1 MIGTGKSGVGRV
13 ASGERKAVR
22 RIAARRGDGY
32 PGRNP
37 QAEGSDVR
45 KKSALRPDTTLAPA
59 GDPEGEIY
67 VRGLPACC
75 LRSFK
80 EAALA
85 EAGGRRR
92 LGFECE
98 CGRGW
103 RITSSLDER
112 VLDRFV
118 THAGPR
124 AGGSYPAA

>member
-1 MIGTGKSGVGRV
+1 M
-13 ASGERKAVR
+13 
-22 RIAARRGDGY
+22 
-32 PGRNP
+32 
-37 QAEGSDVR
+37 R

-59 GDPEGEIY
+59 GEVEGEIY
-67 VRGLPACC
+67 VGGLPTRC

-85 EAGGRRR
+85 EAGERRR
-92 LGFECE
+92 LGFGCA
-98 CGRGW
+98 CGRSW